1 MIHALH
7 TKWVLSA
14 MVQYASEYELLRH
27 GLTAGSDHQH
37 PIVLLHRRIRVIFY
51 FNFFRKYIS
60 QIDLKKLILF
70 LNLVKDATSLGGL
83 TVHMD

>member
-1 MIHALH
+1 MMACFTIYLDIFKIRWTVKSEAEPNISAMVHALH

-37 PIVLLHRRIRVIFY
+37 PIVLLHRRMRVILLENIFY
-51 FNFFRKYIS
+51 R
-60 QIDLKKLILF
+60 
-70 LNLVKDATSLGGL
+70 
-83 TVHMD
+83 